1 MYIHCTIKFQEV
13 EEIVRNNNFEYYQI
27 DNSDEYVGLPKLIQ
41 SMHESLAKRSIF
53 LAFSEI
59 VLI

>member
-27 DNSDEYVGLPKLIQ
+27 DNSDEYVGLPGSKADPVYAREF
-41 SMHESLAKRSIF
+41 SKKVDIF
-53 LAFSEI
+53 GFF
-59 VLI
+59 